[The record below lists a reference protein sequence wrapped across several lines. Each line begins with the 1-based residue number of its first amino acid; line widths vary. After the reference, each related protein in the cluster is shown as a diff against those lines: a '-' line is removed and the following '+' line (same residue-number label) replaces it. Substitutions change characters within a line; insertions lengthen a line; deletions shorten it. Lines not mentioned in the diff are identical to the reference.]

1 MDAVLRALMISAPR
15 LMCMPNVVGVGKG
28 HKHIR
33 GECTGKA
40 ALTVL
45 VRKKLPKDELPPK
58 DIVPQSIEE
67 ADTDVIEVGDI
78 VALGVAQAES
88 RTAKYRPAMPG
99 VSIGHYKITAG
110 TFGAVVYD
118 RDSGAPLILSN
129 NHVLANCTNGKD
141 GRAKV
146 GDHIWQPGKYD
157 GGTDAD
163 TIARLYRFVPVNL
176 EISSPE
182 CPVAS
187 AVEKGLNRVVK
198 WFRNSYGVR
207 LYKVSPG
214 VNLVD
219 AAVAKPLSDKDLD
232 PSIMGL
238 GVPKGTAEV
247 TVGTKVVKSGRT
259 SGINT
264 GAVKV
269 VQASIK
275 VSMGDAGDAVFSDQI
290 VVTHMAKPGDS
301 GSLVLNEQ
309 NQAVGLLS
317 AGSDTVSIFAR
328 IKNVCDALSIR
339 I

>member
-1 MDAVLRALMISAPR
+1 MDAVLRALMVSASR

-28 HKHIR
+28 HKHVK
-33 GECTGKA
+33 GECTGKP

-45 VRKKLPKDELPPK
+45 VRKKLPKEELSSK

-67 ADTDVIEVGDI
+67 ADTDVIEVGDV

-118 RDSGAPLILSN
+118 RETGAPLILSN

-141 GRAKV
+141 GRSKI

-157 GGTDAD
+157 GGSDAD
-163 TIARLYRFVPVNL
+163 TIAKLYRYVPVNL
-176 EISSPE
+176 EVSSPD

-187 AVEKGLNRVVK
+187 AVEKSLNRVIK
-198 WFRNSYGVR
+198 WFRNSYGLK
-207 LYKVSPG
+207 LYKLSGG

-219 AAVAKPLSDKDLD
+219 AAVAKPLNDKDLD
-232 PSIMGL
+232 PTILGI

-247 TVGTKVVKSGRT
+247 SVGDKVVKSGRT

-264 GAVKV
+264 GVVKV

-275 VSMGDAGDAVFSDQI
+275 VGMGDAGDAVFSDQI
-290 VVTHMAKPGDS
+290 VVTQMAKPGDS

-328 IKNVCDALSIR
+328 IKNVCDALSVR